1 MTLADWVKDA
11 GRGAMS
17 RLSQSTGVAYS
28 TVHNAVKGQLI
39 KQYDVAKKLSDATG
53 GLVTVADLCEA
64 QPDAPADAAAAAER
78 AAS

>member
-1 MTLADWVKDA
+1 MTLADWVKEA

-39 KQYDVAKKLSDATG
+39 KQYDVAKKLSEATDG
-53 GLVTVADLCEA
+53 KVTIAELCEA
-64 QPDAPADAAAAAER
+64 QAAPAAPAATEER